1 MAAAKREDNMP
12 NTAEKSA
19 CTVMRAHEPYVGKQG
34 FSYAPAISAETV
46 GAKGLHMQLITVPG

>member
-1 MAAAKREDNMP
+1 MP